1 MAKVAEKQLG
11 VFGWGVIASVLLH
24 IVVVAGF
31 LIKLPQP
38 TPPPQEETV
47 NVEMVP
53 PPEEKKPEEKKPEEQ
68 AALKVPEE
76 PKPEEKKPEP
86 PAAAEKPA
94 DEKKPEEQKSE
105 QKPPEPK
112 KEEAKAE
119 PPPPP
124 PKPPE
129 EKPPEAPKPREEK
142 PAPPPPEKP
151 PEEKPPEE
159 KKAEEPPK
167 PDPAEQA
174 KADQQPKGPDGK
186 PQPIQP
192 LRPVFE
198 FGDKASGPR
207 KAEDGN
213 ASTEAGKPAG
223 APDAEKPTDDPASAG
238 KPNADDKP
246 PAKPMPA
253 DINLPQVDVADAHQE
268 NNGPPA
274 EATGVV
280 TTEITQAK
288 PTEIAKADPAATA
301 APTADPL
308 TKVKKLYSQNDTG
321 GAVARTAIDGMPR
334 GMRVAELCT
343 TELREQLRHSP
354 QGFRPEL
361 LPSYRLQQGNVL
373 EIKRGA
379 FRASARWYDMSFRCE
394 VDTEGTKVLSFAYDV
409 GAAIPKS
416 QWRSRGFPEF

>member
-1 MAKVAEKQLG
+1 
-11 VFGWGVIASVLLH
+11 
-24 IVVVAGF
+24 
-31 LIKLPQP
+31 
-38 TPPPQEETV
+38 
-47 NVEMVP
+47 
-53 PPEEKKPEEKKPEEQ
+53 
-68 AALKVPEE
+68 
-76 PKPEEKKPEP
+76 
-86 PAAAEKPA
+86 
-94 DEKKPEEQKSE
+94 
-105 QKPPEPK
+105 
-112 KEEAKAE
+112 
-119 PPPPP
+119 
-124 PKPPE
+124 
-129 EKPPEAPKPREEK
+129 
-142 PAPPPPEKP
+142 
-151 PEEKPPEE
+151 
-159 KKAEEPPK
+159 
-167 PDPAEQA
+167 
-174 KADQQPKGPDGK
+174 
-186 PQPIQP
+186 

-223 APDAEKPTDDPASAG
+223 VPDAEKPTDDPASAG

-288 PTEIAKADPAATA
+288 PKEIAKADPAATA
-301 APTADPL
+301 APAADPL

-321 GAVARTAIDGMPR
+321 GAVAQTAIDGMPR